1 MPVSASS
8 ATARKP
14 GAASVCSVPPGAEPG
29 AAQEVRTHARL
40 SAIAAPAAARERVRW
55 LINTVVTPSTV
66 VVART
71 APDLPQPETR
81 ILRPAVVNGSGL
93 AGKAGKPEN
102 FPHRPAKGLAT
113 SGK

>member
-71 APDLPQPETR
+71 AAMR
-81 ILRPAVVNGSGL
+81 SGRRRPPMGAPWMITV
-93 AGKAGKPEN
+93 
-102 FPHRPAKGLAT
+102 HT
-113 SGK
+113 